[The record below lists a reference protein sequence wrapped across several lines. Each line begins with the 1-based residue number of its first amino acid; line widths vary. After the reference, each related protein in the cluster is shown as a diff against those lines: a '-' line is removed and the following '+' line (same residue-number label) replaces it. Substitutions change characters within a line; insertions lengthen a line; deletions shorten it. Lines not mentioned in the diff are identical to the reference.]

1 MIFSFLLFSILI
13 IILVFC
19 ILILIK
25 YQEQEEDYEQVDCS
39 KYGASDCDNAK
50 GPNGER
56 LGCAYTG
63 AECVYMG

>member
-19 ILILIK
+19 ILIFIK
-25 YQEQEEDYEQVDCS
+25 YQNQEEEYEEVDCS
-39 KYGASDCDNAK
+39 KYSANDCDQAK
-50 GPNGER
+50 GSNGER

-63 AECVYMG
+63 ADCVYMG